1 MSDVERRLAAVIEQ
15 TTGNV
20 IPEGQYPHLRDVVAR
35 RATEA
40 GYAELEPYVAGLE
53 RGSLRHEWRKLL
65 PDITIK
71 ESFLFRIPEQ
81 FEALARDLLP
91 SIVERRRCSHT
102 LRVWSAGCARGE
114 EPSTLAIVLSE
125 CPCLAGR
132 GWEVLATD
140 LDEEALAEARRGE
153 FGKRAVARV
162 PELHLSR
169 YFERRGER
177 YALDPALLQRID
189 YRPFNFITSAYS
201 SLGGAFDLIF
211 LRNVLIYFSPESQ
224 REVVSRVI
232 SRLAGDG
239 YLFLGH
245 SESLWQLNE
254 TMTPVELENCFA
266 YRPLGDDEER
276 KTQRTMRLHP
286 KAEPTKT
293 IRRPVFD
300 KLKAAARKPTP
311 KPALEKRIAE
321 PAKPKAERPSAEEPA
336 PVRRGSLEASARAL
350 AENRLDEA
358 RELLEQSL
366 PARKSDAFAHALH
379 GLIRDLSGESEKA
392 VAAYRAALFLDP
404 EIFQVRFLLA
414 KCFEHL
420 GLGSRARNEY
430 RQVLT
435 RLENGRSHDLASL
448 LPGLLPGREEIGKR
462 CRQALQRM

>member
-1 MSDVERRLAAVIEQ
+1 MSDLARRLAVVIEQ

-35 RATEA
+35 RAAEA
-40 GYAELEPYVAGLE
+40 GYTGLEPYVAALE
-53 RGSLRHEWRKLL
+53 RGTLHQEWRKLL

-81 FEALARDLLP
+81 FDALARDLLP
-91 SIVERRRCSHT
+91 AIIERRPASHT

-114 EPSTLAIVLSE
+114 EPATLAIVLSE
-125 CPCLAGR
+125 SACLAGR
-132 GWEVLATD
+132 SWEVLATD
-140 LDEEALAEARRGE
+140 VDEDALAEARRGE

-162 PELHLSR
+162 PEAVLSR
-169 YFERRGER
+169 YFERRGDR
-177 YALDPALLQRID
+177 FALDPSLLERIE
-189 YRPFNFITSAYS
+189 YRPFNFFTSAYS
-201 SLGGAFDLIF
+201 SLGTKFDLVF

-224 REVVSRVI
+224 RGVVSRVV

-254 TMTPVELENCFA
+254 TMLPVELEHCFA
-266 YRPLGDDEER
+266 YRPLAGNEDSGGHR
-276 KTQRTMRLHP
+276 ALRLLP
-286 KAEPTKT
+286 KAEPTKKVP
-293 IRRPVFD
+293 RPSRNQV
-300 KLKAAARKPTP
+300 K
-311 KPALEKRIAE
+311 AE
-321 PAKPKAERPSAEEPA
+321 PATERRRAEPRSIERSGSEP
-336 PVRRGSLEASARAL
+336 PPPTFRGSLEASARAL

-366 PARKSDAFAHALH
+366 PAHKSDAFAHALH
-379 GLIRDLSGESEKA
+379 GLIRDLSGESDKA

-414 KCFEHL
+414 QRFESL
-420 GLGSRARNEY
+420 GLVSRARNEY

-435 RLENGRSHDLASL
+435 SLENGRSHDLASL

-462 CRQALQRM
+462 CRKALLR